1 LNQVNHGSDNI
12 TSASFRVAVPAHTP
26 LRNICKK
33 RNAGMYKFI
42 CNNYYFKLALDMIS
56 NEDKYR
62 LLEIAKK
69 YDVSKVYL
77 FGSNLDPE
85 RESNDIDLA
94 VEGIS
99 DSVFFKFYSEL
110 IFSLSKPV
118 DLLDLKKKSLLTTM
132 VKSEGVLLYG

>member
-1 LNQVNHGSDNI
+1 
-12 TSASFRVAVPAHTP
+12 
-26 LRNICKK
+26 
-33 RNAGMYKFI
+33 MYKFI